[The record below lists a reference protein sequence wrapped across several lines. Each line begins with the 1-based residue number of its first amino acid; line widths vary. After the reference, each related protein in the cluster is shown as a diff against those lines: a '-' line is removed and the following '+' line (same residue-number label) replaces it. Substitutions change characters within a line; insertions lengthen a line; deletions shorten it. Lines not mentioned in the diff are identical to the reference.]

1 MKTRTLIITASFLM
15 VCATVSRANDVADLD
30 RATASI
36 NSQASTNNGRTR
48 VLNSLSTQTGV
59 PVATLQTEKSSTGYG
74 FGELLIANL
83 LASASGKSFNDIVAM
98 RKTEGWGKIAKDLG
112 LNLGKIVSKARRADQ
127 AAQNA
132 QIGQQNGQ
140 SGQDNSAFGLSHGP
154 GSNANGMGFGP
165 MNNPGRA
172 MGHGHGG

>member
-36 NSQASTNNGRTR
+36 NSQASTNNGRTN

-74 FGELLIANL
+74 YGELLIANL
-83 LASASGKSFNDIVAM
+83 LASASGKSFNDIVTM

-132 QIGQQNGQ
+132 QIGQSSQG
-140 SGQDNSAFGLSHGP
+140 NSAFGLSHGP

-165 MNNPGRA
+165 MNNPGHGMG